1 MTEAMQDRT
10 YRGKSPA
17 SQPPTPP
24 GFELAKV
31 EIPTAVRE
39 MAHTSVSQAKEAYER
54 MRSLAEEATDM
65 LEDSYAMASK
75 GATAYGLRAIE
86 AARENT
92 NAAFDLASR
101 LMTVKSLAEVVEL
114 STAHARRQFEALTAQ
129 AKELASIAQRTA
141 NETAEPVK
149 ETLGKVFKK
158 VA

>member
-1 MTEAMQDRT
+1 MTETMQDRT
-10 YRGKSPA
+10 YRGQSPA

-31 EIPTAVRE
+31 EIPAAVRE
-39 MAHTSVSQAKEAYER
+39 MADKSVSQAKETYER
-54 MRSLAEEATDM
+54 MRSAAEEATDM
-65 LEDSYAMASK
+65 LEDAYALASR
-75 GATAYGLRAIE
+75 GATDYGLRAIE

-129 AKELASIAQRTA
+129 SRELASIAQRTA
-141 NETAEPVK
+141 NETAEPIR
-149 ETLGKVFKK
+149 ETFGKAFKK
-158 VA
+158 LA